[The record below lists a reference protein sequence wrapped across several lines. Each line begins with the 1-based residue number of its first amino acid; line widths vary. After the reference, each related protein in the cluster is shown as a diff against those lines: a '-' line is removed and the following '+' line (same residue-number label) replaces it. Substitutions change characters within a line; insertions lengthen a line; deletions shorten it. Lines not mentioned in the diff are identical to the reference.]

1 MWKKNFLFRAHEAA
15 PLKESE
21 NELFHDAEP
30 ALDSAG
36 LQMEKFLSVWVQGEG
51 EDDSPSMYTNIY
63 VRTATLDFRTRAGF
77 LQPLQ
82 GRSHQIKQMLTPEQK
97 GFLREWLSKA
107 SPQAWEESDDH
118 FRTLVRYRVIGSSRM
133 LKTSA
138 SGVLAS
144 FRSSTYRKGTPRTF
158 TRCGL
163 AGRTF

>member
-97 GFLREWLSKA
+97 GFLREWLSTSVSA
-107 SPQAWEESDDH
+107 SLGGIGRPFSN
-118 FRTLVRYRVIGSSRM
+118 FVRPRVICFQQDAENVRQRRSRVIQI
-133 LKTSA
+133 LNVPQGYA
-138 SGVLAS
+138 SDLHS
-144 FRSSTYRKGTPRTF
+144 LRP
-158 TRCGL
+158 C
-163 AGRTF
+163 